1 MSADCDSAL
10 DAGLAERALEAF
22 LDQETEDPVVQDA
35 TEALDLID
43 MVDPER
49 PLSEEL
55 SPEGLNFLIG
65 LSQEV
70 LDCME
75 ALRPGARAS
84 LKCIIKDMSREV

>member
-1 MSADCDSAL
+1 MSADFDSVL

-22 LDQETEDPVVQDA
+22 VCQNFVMEEA
-35 TEALDLID
+35 AEALDLINT
-43 MVDPER
+43 VDPER

-84 LKCIIKDMSREV
+84 LKCILKDMSREV

>member
-1 MSADCDSAL
+1 MSADFDSVL

-22 LDQETEDPVVQDA
+22 VYQNFVMEEA
-35 TEALDLID
+35 SEALDLID

-55 SPEGLNFLIG
+55 SHEGLNFLIG

-84 LKCIIKDMSREV
+84 LKCILKDMSREV

>member
-1 MSADCDSAL
+1 MSADYDSAL

-22 LDQETEDPVVQDA
+22 LDQETEDPMVQDA

-49 PLSEEL
+49 PLEEL